1 MALGTSAFSAIEL
14 KIMPKQ
20 SRNISFANCAALT
33 LIGEAGGYFILG
45 GDHLSRL

>member
-1 MALGTSAFSAIEL
+1 MALGTIAFSAIEL
-14 KIMPKQ
+14 KIMP
-20 SRNISFANCAALT
+20 NCAALT